1 MKFNFEA
8 FKAIY
13 LHEMDRFRR
22 TLTQSLLSPVLS
34 TCLYF
39 IVFGSV
45 IGGYVQ
51 KIDGISY
58 GSYIVPG
65 LLMLTLLT
73 QSISNTSFGIFF
85 PKFNGTIYEILAAP
99 ISTLEIVLAF
109 VGAGATKTLIVG
121 ITIFI
126 TSMFFVDIE
135 VKYPLLM
142 IFLLLLVSFT
152 FALFGFLIG
161 LMSTNFE
168 QMSIIPSLVITP
180 MVFLGGSLYSLDM
193 LPEFWQMVTY
203 FNPVVYLING
213 LRYSFYGV
221 SDFNIW
227 ISIGLMILFLII
239 CVTLVTVLLK
249 RGYNIKS

>member
-1 MKFNFEA
+1 MKFNFFG

-22 TLTQSLLSPVLS
+22 TLGQSLLSPVIS

-45 IGGYVQ
+45 IGGYVEN
-51 KIDGISY
+51 IDGVSY

-99 ISTLEIVLAF
+99 ISTFEVVLAF

-121 ITIFI
+121 IVIFI
-126 TSMFFVDIE
+126 TSMFFVE
-135 VKYPLLM
+135 VKVQYPLLM
-142 IFLLLLVSFT
+142 IFLLILVSFT

-227 ISIGLMILFLII
+227 ISIGLMVMFLMI
-239 CVTLVTVLLK
+239 CISVVTILLK
-249 RGYNIKS
+249 KGYNIKS

>member
-1 MKFNFEA
+1 MKFNFQA
-8 FKAIY
+8 FSAIY

-22 TLTQSLLSPVLS
+22 TLMQSLFSPVLS
-34 TCLYF
+34 TSLYF

-45 IGGYVQ
+45 IGGYVEN
-51 KIDGISY
+51 IDGISY

-99 ISTLEIVLAF
+99 ISTIEVVMAF

-121 ITIFI
+121 VMIFI
-126 TSMFFVDIE
+126 TSIFFVEVE
-135 VKYPLLM
+135 VKFPILM
-142 IFLLLLVSFT
+142 IFLLILVSFT

-161 LMSTNFE
+161 LMSKDFE
-168 QMSIIPSLVITP
+168 QMSIIPSLIITP

-193 LPEFWQMVTY
+193 LPEFWQMITY

-213 LRYSFYGV
+213 LRYSFYGI

-227 ISIGLMILFLII
+227 ISVGLMVIFFII
-239 CVTLVTVLLK
+239 CVTAVSILLK
-249 RGYNIKS
+249 KGYNIKS

>member
-1 MKFNFEA
+1 MKINFYGL
-8 FKAIY
+8 KAIY

-22 TLTQSLLSPVLS
+22 TLGQSLLSPVIS
-34 TCLYF
+34 TSLYF

-99 ISTLEIVLAF
+99 ISTIEVVLAF
-109 VGAGATKTLIVG
+109 VGAGATKTVIVG
-121 ITIFI
+121 IMIFL
-126 TSMFFVDIE
+126 TSMFFVDVE

-161 LMSTNFE
+161 LMSKDFE
-168 QMSIIPSLVITP
+168 QMSIIPSLIITP

-193 LPEFWQMVTY
+193 LPEFRQMVTY

-227 ISIGLMILFLII
+227 ISIGLMVLFLII
-239 CVTLVTVLLK
+239 CVSIVTILLK
-249 RGYNIKS
+249 KGYNIKS